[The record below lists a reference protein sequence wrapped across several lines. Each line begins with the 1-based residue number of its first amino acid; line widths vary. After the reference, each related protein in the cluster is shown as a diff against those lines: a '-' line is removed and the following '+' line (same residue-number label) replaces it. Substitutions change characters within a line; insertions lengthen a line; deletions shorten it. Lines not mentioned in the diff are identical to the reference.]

1 MGTFLMSP
9 RGDIIKEFQH
19 TDKYPCPAPQ
29 SQQALGTPTYRRCT
43 DKERTSEIHRQGRR
57 WQRWPERMLAY
68 TSPRRASR
76 NISFENTSSSTAR
89 ARISAPTMME
99 SMRIE
104 SPRAERFDRQTKW
117 ETIFSMIVFTCSVN
131 VAFTRDSCRM
141 SAASAAMVHPF
152 PGASRRAVLR

>member
-9 RGDIIKEFQH
+9 PGDIIKEFQH
-19 TDKYPCPAPQ
+19 RDKYPCPAPQ
-29 SQQALGTPTYRRCT
+29 PQQALGTPTYRRCT

-57 WQRWPERMLAY
+57 WQRSPERMLAY

-89 ARISAPTMME
+89 AMIRAPTMLE

-104 SPRAERFDRQTKW
+104 APPAERFDRETKW
-117 ETIFSMIVFTCSVN
+117 DNSFSLIGSTCS
-131 VAFTRDSCRM
+131 
-141 SAASAAMVHPF
+141 
-152 PGASRRAVLR
+152 